1 MFKKI
6 LNILTIFTITIVF
19 LIKTVTVY
27 AMGIKEEIVQQN
39 LTDNYI
45 TNEIENNSVI
55 EKSIEEE
62 TRTEKNTNIK
72 NNIITEIEANTEI
85 KIDTELNENIE
96 NGINKEFIDSVG
108 NEDVNSNMSEEGDD
122 YSNNEKIN
130 IRALASDNK
139 TIEEGIYTIKSFID
153 KNYVIDVSR
162 GSIENEANIQ
172 LYISN
177 DTEAQ
182 KFRVKHINDGYY
194 EIESVRSGKV
204 LDVKNGGKKEG
215 TNIWQYEHN
224 GTDSQRWIIKKNS
237 DGTYSIISKLNDLY
251 IDVSR
256 GRAQNE
262 QNIQVYSGNETK
274 AQKFIFEK
282 VNSNTEVNNDIK
294 KRIIE
299 DGIYTIKSS
308 INKDYVLDVSGGSRD
323 NEANIQLYISN
334 DTEAQKFRVKYIND
348 GYYEIESVR
357 SGKVLDVKNGGKKEG
372 TNIWQYEHNGTD
384 SQRWM
389 IEKNSD
395 GTYSIISKLNDLYVD
410 VSRGRAQNEQNIQ
423 VYSGNKTKA
432 QKFIFEKNESLGSRT
447 IENGTYIIKSAIN
460 ENFVI
465 DVSDNSKKNGANI
478 QLYSINGTDAQKFNI
493 KYINNGY
500 YSIIGKN
507 SNKSLEV
514 KDSSKQIEANV
525 WQMEYK
531 ETDAQKWIIKDIGN
545 GYFSIIS
552 KCNGLY
558 IDVNGARAQDYTNIQ
573 MYEGNGTNA
582 QKFKLLN
589 TDKFQYSEGTYGQS
603 GLKIQGNS
611 DGSDLKYYKYG
622 SGPNVFFATFAIHG
636 WEDNFNYD
644 GKELTKIA
652 NKFKDKLISMYDENL
667 ANKWTIYI
675 FPSVNPDGEYH
686 GWTHNGPGRTT
697 VYSNA
702 PTHQGIDMNRTW
714 STDWVKY
721 TSNRNYTGTEPFQTY
736 EARYLRDFL
745 LSHKS
750 TNGQTVLVDLHGWL
764 YETMGDDGISSYY
777 RSTLGMSK
785 HISSYGRGYLINW
798 ARANLGSNGK
808 TARTTLIELPEAY
821 SSADVSNWGL
831 ADKYINA
838 TINMLRSI

>member
-1 MFKKI
+1 MCKKI
-6 LNILTIFTITIVF
+6 LNVLTIFIITIVF
-19 LIKTVTVY
+19 LIKNVTVY
-27 AMGIKEEIVQQN
+27 AINIKEEIVQQK

-45 TNEIENNSVI
+45 TNEIEKNVVI
-55 EKSIEEE
+55 EKNIEEE
-62 TRTEKNTNIK
+62 ARTEKNTNIK
-72 NNIITEIEANTEI
+72 NNINTEIEANAET
-85 KIDTELNENIE
+85 KIDSEINKKIE
-96 NGINKEFIDSVG
+96 NDINKELIDSVD
-108 NEDVNSNMSEEGDD
+108 NEDINSNMSEDMD
-122 YSNNEKIN
+122 AYSNNEKKN
-130 IRALASDNK
+130 IRALDSDNK

-182 KFRVKHINDGYY
+182 KFRVKYINEGYY

-204 LDVKNGGKKEG
+204 LDVKNGGKSEG

-224 GTDSQRWIIKKNS
+224 GTDSQRWMIVKNS

-251 IDVSR
+251 VDVLR

-282 VNSNTEVNNDIK
+282 
-294 KRIIE
+294 
-299 DGIYTIKSS
+299 
-308 INKDYVLDVSGGSRD
+308 
-323 NEANIQLYISN
+323 
-334 DTEAQKFRVKYIND
+334 
-348 GYYEIESVR
+348 
-357 SGKVLDVKNGGKKEG
+357 
-372 TNIWQYEHNGTD
+372 
-384 SQRWM
+384 
-389 IEKNSD
+389 
-395 GTYSIISKLNDLYVD
+395 
-410 VSRGRAQNEQNIQ
+410 
-423 VYSGNKTKA
+423 
-432 QKFIFEKNESLGSRT
+432 NESLGSKT

-460 ENFVI
+460 ENFVL

-478 QLYSINGTDAQKFNI
+478 QLFSINGTDAQKFNI

-514 KDSSKQIEANV
+514 KDSSKQIKANV

-589 TDKFQYSEGTYGQS
+589 IDKFQYSEGTYGQS

-611 DGSDLKYYKYG
+611 NGRDLKYYKIG

-636 WEDNFNYD
+636 WEDDFEYD
-644 GKELTKIA
+644 GQELTKIA
-652 NKFKDKLISMYDENL
+652 EQFKDKLISMNDIDL

-675 FPSVNPDGEYH
+675 FPSLNPDGEYY

-697 VYSNA
+697 LYSDT
-702 PTHQGIDMNRTW
+702 PEHKGIDMNRTW

-721 TSNRNYTGTEPFQTY
+721 TTDRNYTGTEPFQAY

-750 TNGQTVLVDLHGWL
+750 TVGQTVLVDLHGWL
-764 YETMGDDGISSYY
+764 NETMGDDEISSYY
-777 RSTLGMSK
+777 RSQLGMSK

-798 ARANLGSNGK
+798 ARANLGANGR
-808 TARTTLIELPEAY
+808 TARTALIELPEAY
-821 SSADVSNWGL
+821 SSADVSNWRL

-838 TINMLRSI
+838 TINMLRNI